1 MEPPEARPSRL
12 PVVGIYHRTP
22 EPYLPLVRELVPESH
37 LRVCTAP
44 DALGGILPELDVLLA
59 FKFGFRPF
67 PRDEIVQAPRLR
79 WVQLASAGIDHMVP
93 YNPRRLTVTN
103 ASGIHGAIM
112 AEYVIGMLVHMR
124 WNVARLVEQ
133 QKARHWERYAVPS
146 LAGRTLGVVG
156 TGQVGVAI
164 ASRARAFGMRTLG
177 VRRSGAPLEE
187 FEEIFGPGG
196 LHRLFAESD
205 VVVLALPLT
214 NETRHVIGARE
225 LQALRPSAYLINV
238 SRGGIVDEAALIELL
253 RERRIAGAILDVF
266 EEEPLPS
273 SSPFWTLPNVVVTP
287 HISSELDGW
296 QVELARIFCRNL
308 RHWMN
313 HELLENVV
321 DPAAGY

>member
-1 MEPPEARPSRL
+1 MESPEARLSTL

-22 EPYLPLVRELVPESH
+22 EPYLGLVRELVPESH

-44 DALGGILPELDVLLA
+44 AALGEILPELDVLLA

-67 PRDEIVQAPRLR
+67 PRDEILSAPRLR

-93 YNPRRLTVTN
+93 YDPGRLIVTN

-112 AEYVIGMLVHMR
+112 SEYVIGMLIHVR

-133 QKARHWERYAVPS
+133 QKARQWERYAVPA

-156 TGQVGVAI
+156 TGQVGAAI

-177 VRRSGAPLEE
+177 VRRSGAPLEG
-187 FEEIFGPGG
+187 FDEIFGPGG
-196 LHRLFAESD
+196 LQRLFAESD
-205 VVVLALPLT
+205 AVVLALPLT

-238 SRGGIVDEAALIELL
+238 SRGGIVDEDALIEVL
-253 RERRIAGAILDVF
+253 RDGCIAGAILDVF
-266 EEEPLPS
+266 EEEPLPPG
-273 SSPFWTLPNVVVTP
+273 SPFWTLPNVVVTP

-313 HELLENVV
+313 HEPLENVV

>member
-1 MEPPEARPSRL
+1 MEPPEARSSRL
-12 PVVGIYHRTP
+12 PVVGIYDRTP

-44 DALGGILPELDVLLA
+44 DALGGILPQLDVLLA
-59 FKFGFRPF
+59 FKFGFRRF

-93 YNPRRLTVTN
+93 YDPCRLIVTN

-112 AEYVIGMLVHMR
+112 SEYVIGMLVHLR

-156 TGQVGVAI
+156 TGQVGAAI

-177 VRRSGAPLEE
+177 VRRSGAALEAFDE
-187 FEEIFGPGG
+187 VFGPGG
-196 LHRLFAESD
+196 LQRLFAESD

-214 NETRHVIGARE
+214 TETRHAIGARE
-225 LQALRPSAYLINV
+225 LQALRSSAYLINV
-238 SRGGIVDEAALIELL
+238 SRGGIVDEEALIELL
-253 RERRIAGAILDVF
+253 RERHIAGAVLDVF
-266 EEEPLPS
+266 EKEPLPPD
-273 SSPFWTLPNVVVTP
+273 SPFWTLPNVVVTP

-296 QVELARIFCRNL
+296 QVDLARLFCRNL

-313 HELLENVV
+313 HEPLENVV